1 MDVYRAVRL
10 DSLSTDNLVGLEALL
25 NDVRQITVSS
35 CQETLTNALLV
46 SNMILVRSI
55 LLLYHGAHWVN
66 FE

>member
-10 DSLSTDNLVGLEALL
+10 DSLSTDDLVGLEALL
-25 NDVRQITVSS
+25 NDVRQMTVSF

-55 LLLYHGAHWVN
+55 LLLYHGGPLGQ
-66 FE
+66 F